1 MKIRAKKG
9 FVLIL
14 VILIIELVGIV
25 TLIMANEAQTIVF
38 QANSMY
44 LQACERNLIAS
55 GLAWSEINIQKE
67 SGDISGKMIELDVT
81 EMNIRGSSLSVKP
94 IIPADEQP
102 NVQIST
108 SCSRGRN
115 TLTNHDTYSI
125 RQW

>member
-25 TLIMANEAQTIVF
+25 TFIMANEAQTIVF
-38 QANSMY
+38 QANNMY

-67 SGDISGKMIELDVT
+67 SGDISGKMIELDVA
-81 EMNIRGSSLSVKP
+81 EMNIRDSSLSVKP
-94 IIPADEQP
+94 VIPADGQP
-102 NVQIST
+102 QVQIST

-125 RQW
+125 RQ